1 MPSEF
6 WPGHAA
12 LRKWGPASHRAEKA
26 KIHPNTSNPS
36 HPLFANP
43 HPSPRNTF
51 PINNPTILTPYADSF
66 GRSRCSIHRLGHAVA
81 SATMPDPHYADL
93 ILSHQQPTL
102 SSVLSTLR
110 RATLSPHN
118 RLASIRADAE
128 FVSRVEASLAPRP
141 LVANERCGS
150 WYVPPAR
157 KAASAYFKS
166 TDGHERAWKFS
177 TRRLNLHLVE
187 LVEKNDG

>member
-1 MPSEF
+1 MLSAI

-36 HPLFANP
+36 HPLLAKL
-43 HPSPRNTF
+43 HPNPRNTF
-51 PINNPTILTPYADSF
+51 PINHPPIPKPL
-66 GRSRCSIHRLGHAVA
+66 HRLLGSLPLLYPRPGYGVL
-81 SATMPDPHYADL
+81 SAIMPDPHYADL

-118 RLASIRADAE
+118 RLTSIRADAE